1 MVESELIE
9 RGVYLI
15 ASQQID
21 RTRTLRI
28 VQIFADLLL
37 QAIIF
42 FDTDGTDENDTTDF
56 NVKSIWL

>member
-9 RGVYLI
+9 RSVYLI

-37 QAIIF
+37 QAIILF
-42 FDTDGTDENDTTDF
+42 FDSDGTDENDC
-56 NVKSIWL
+56 NVNCILL